1 MMEIMV
7 YNKRRC
13 GLLWKLWDG
22 REAVGHDGNWDG
34 REGVGYDGNCEMWRE
49 CWWYKGRCGRER
61 NVKEKKKLQE

>member
-34 REGVGYDGNCEMWRE
+34 REGVGYDGNCGMEGKVWGMMETVGW
-49 CWWYKGRCGRER
+49 KGRCG
-61 NVKEKKKLQE
+61 V